1 MGPLNS
7 YPNTNLHVLTPPSPT
22 MARPT
27 RKRKAGD
34 SKRSKR
40 AVTRKASSGSNSSSR
55 EPLQYADL
63 VSQVLEIAATP
74 HTAEITILEL
84 MRKYSF
90 SLATLKDLL
99 RSVYYLS
106 ELRIWLTS
114 IWLIT
119 ALENKLDVSFSN
131 VKYRDI
137 APMVGL
143 EPGKD
148 GDDMVTF
155 GMARARLPDEVF
167 QKILLELEA
176 FAFQYGSINEQ
187 GNEEA
192 RSRYLSA
199 VISFIFLVIKVR
211 TSLLIVM
218 PPSILTSLWLFF
230 LGSSTTLRKPS

>member
-1 MGPLNS
+1 MPS
-7 YPNTNLHVLTPPSPT
+7 FPSTNLHVLTPPSPT
-22 MARPT
+22 IVRHT

-34 SKRSKR
+34 SKDTGVKKRSKR
-40 AVTRKASSGSNSSSR
+40 AVTRETSSGSNSSSR
-55 EPLQYADL
+55 ERLQYADL
-63 VSQVLEIAATP
+63 VSQVAEIAATP
-74 HTAEITILEL
+74 QTAEITILEL

-131 VKYRDI
+131 VRYRDI

-143 EPGKD
+143 APGKY
-148 GDDMVTF
+148 GKDMVTF

-167 QKILLELEA
+167 QQILLELEA
-176 FAFQYGSINEQ
+176 FSLQYGSRNEQ
-187 GNEEA
+187 MNEEA
-192 RSRYLSA
+192 RSRFLSA
-199 VISFIFLVIKVR
+199 VKFFYLFGHQSKNIFANSNA
-211 TSLLIVM
+211 T
-218 PPSILTSLWLFF
+218 
-230 LGSSTTLRKPS
+230 